1 MYPSLAGFAVGIALG
16 INPVTILEGL
26 KSIDRQPARMRLI
39 SGIKKTMILDDSYN
53 SSPIAL
59 ARALDTLEHIPSN
72 GRKIAM
78 IGDMLE
84 LGEHTKSEHE
94 KAGSKAAEFT
104 DLLVAVGKYAAF
116 VAEGALKAGMKE
128 SLILQF
134 EEAREAGKYV
144 ELLLRAG
151 DTVLIKGSQGTRM
164 ERAVLEIMESPEKR
178 HELLARQEKE
188 WEKR

>member
-1 MYPSLAGFAVGIALG
+1 
-16 INPVTILEGL
+16 
-26 KSIDRQPARMRLI
+26 
-39 SGIKKTMILDDSYN
+39 
-53 SSPIAL
+53 
-59 ARALDTLEHIPSN
+59 
-72 GRKIAM
+72 
-78 IGDMLE
+78 ML
-84 LGEHTKSEHE
+84 L
-94 KAGSKAAEFT
+94 
-104 DLLVAVGKYAAF
+104 
-116 VAEGALKAGMKE
+116 KE

-134 EEAREAGKYV
+134 EEAGEAGKYV